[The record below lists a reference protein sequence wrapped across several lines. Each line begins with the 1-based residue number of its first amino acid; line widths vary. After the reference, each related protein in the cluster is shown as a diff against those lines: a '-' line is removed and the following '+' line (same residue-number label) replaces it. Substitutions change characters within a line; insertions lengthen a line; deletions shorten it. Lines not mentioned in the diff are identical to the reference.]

1 MFANPSKLAQAG
13 KIFSVT
19 EMTLNFKQ
27 SIIEVAT
34 LLIFN
39 GMISPRSEAGT
50 APTPSP
56 YPRLTAKTQMGKST
70 CPI

>member
-1 MFANPSKLAQAG
+1 MFDNPSRLAQAG
-13 KIFSVT
+13 NIFKVT

-27 SIIEVAT
+27 RIIDVAT

-39 GMISPRSEAGT
+39 GMISPRREAGT

>member
-1 MFANPSKLAQAG
+1 MLDNPSKLAQAG
-13 KIFSVT
+13 NIFRVT

-27 SIIEVAT
+27 RMIEVAT

-39 GMISPRSEAGT
+39 GIISPRSEAGT